1 MAFKA
6 SPADSRYT
14 YQMFEDDDVDEITKI
29 DVTGG
34 AATLYYLD
42 CVSTDSANI
51 LYVKFYD
58 ADAVVMGTTRPVL
71 AVEIATQATKK
82 LIFPDGISFSTAL
95 SYSCTTAAGTGASDS
110 TGAGTNKMK
119 IRFVVT

>member
-1 MAFKA
+1 MTLYA
-6 SPADSRYT
+6 SPADARYT
-14 YQMFEDDDVDEITKI
+14 YQMIKDDDVDETVKV

-34 AATLYYLD
+34 PSTLYFLD
-42 CVSTDSANI
+42 CVSSDASNV

-58 ADAVVMGTTRPVL
+58 ATIVTPGTTRPVL
-71 AVEIATQATKK
+71 AVEVATQASKR
-82 LIFPDGISFSTAL
+82 LSFPDGIPFTTAV

-110 TGAGTNKMK
+110 TGAGTNKMT

>member
-1 MAFKA
+1 MTLKA
-6 SPADSRYT
+6 TPADARYT
-14 YQMFEDDDVDEITKI
+14 YQMFEDDDVDETTKI

-34 AATLYYLD
+34 AATMTYLD
-42 CVSTDSANI
+42 CGSTDSANV

-58 ADAVVMGTTRPVL
+58 ADIVTMGTTRPDLV
-71 AVEIATQATKK
+71 VEVATQATKR
-82 LIFPDGISFSTAL
+82 LIFPDGITFSTAL